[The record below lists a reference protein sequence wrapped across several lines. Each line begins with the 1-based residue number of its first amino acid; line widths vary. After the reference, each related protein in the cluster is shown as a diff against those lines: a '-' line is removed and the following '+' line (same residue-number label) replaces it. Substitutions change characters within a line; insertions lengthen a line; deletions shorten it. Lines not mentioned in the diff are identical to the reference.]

1 MPASIRKRWS
11 REGVHENRFR
21 TLLGEACSRRP
32 AATSLIKTDAGQY
45 SRKMVERRVHEKSLS
60 DPVGRNMPPK
70 SCCNRPHQNRC
81 RPIFAKTGR
90 GKGPKKK
97 LSGPIGPKPVPRQPR
112 LPGLKVPK
120 RVLWG
125 VPVFRRFPPLKP
137 PGRSTS
143 HGVEVLHPQE
153 VLQAGLK
160 YFTPASTYHFK
171 V

>member
-1 MPASIRKRWS
+1 MAFGPRCAKHATEKLQQPALSKPMPASIRKRWS
-11 REGVHENRFR
+11 REGVHE
-21 TLLGEACSRRP
+21 
-32 AATSLIKTDAGQY
+32 
-45 SRKMVERRVHEKSLS
+45 KSLS
-60 DPVGRNMPPK
+60 DRVGRNMPPK

-143 HGVEVLHPQE
+143 HGAEVLHPQE